1 MQMPNNFQQE
11 EYDVLWVIVNF
22 GLGSSVLRYAKENG
36 ISGGTILLGKG
47 TVKNSILELLE
58 LSEIRKE
65 IVIMLAEHS
74 TANEFLEKVSKK
86 FKLDKPNHGIAFSS
100 SVIGILGTKSCKFSG
115 KRKDGGAEHT
125 MYNAIYVIVDKG
137 KAEDVVQA
145 AKKAGARGGTII
157 NARGS
162 GIHETSKLFSMEIEP
177 EKEFVLI
184 LADVNLTDNITSTIN
199 KDLNMD
205 QPGNG
210 IIYVQS
216 VNKTYGIF

>member
-1 MQMPNNFQQE
+1 MLNSFE
-11 EYDVLWVIVNF
+11 EKQYDLICVIINF
-22 GLGSSVLRYAKENG
+22 GLGSKVLKYAKENG

-47 TVKNSILELLE
+47 TVKSPILELFE
-58 LSEIRKE
+58 LNEIRKE
-65 IVIMLAEHS
+65 IVVMLAEQS
-74 TANEFLEKVSKK
+74 TTNRFLEEFSTK
-86 FKLDKPNHGIAFSS
+86 FRLSKPNHGIAFSS
-100 SVIGILGTKSCKFSG
+100 SVIDILGTKSCKCSG
-115 KRKDGGAEHT
+115 KRKNGGAEET

-137 KAEDVVQA
+137 RADDVVKA
-145 AKKAGARGGTII
+145 AKRAGARGGTII

-184 LADVNLTDNITSTIN
+184 LADIKLTDEITSVIR

-205 QPGNG
+205 EPGNG

-216 VNKTYGIF
+216 VNKTFGIV

>member
-1 MQMPNNFQQE
+1 MLNNYEQK
-11 EYDVLWVIVNF
+11 EYDLICVIVNF
-22 GLGSSVLRYAKENG
+22 GLGSNVLKYAKENG

-47 TVKNSILELLE
+47 TVKSPILELLE

-65 IVIMLAEHS
+65 IVIMLAEQY
-74 TANEFLEKVSKK
+74 TANKFLQEFSTK
-86 FKLDKPNHGIAFSS
+86 FRLSKPNHGIAFSS
-100 SVIGILGTKSCKFSG
+100 SVIDILGTKSCKCDG
-115 KRKDGGAEHT
+115 KRKNGGAEET

-137 KAEDVVQA
+137 KADDVVKA

-177 EKEFVLI
+177 EKEYVLI
-184 LADVNLTDNITSTIN
+184 LADINLTDEITSVVR
-199 KDLNMD
+199 KDLNID
-205 QPGNG
+205 EPGNG

-216 VNKTYGIF
+216 VNKTFGIS

>member
-1 MQMPNNFQQE
+1 MPNEIKQT

-22 GLGSSVLRYAKENG
+22 GLGSGVLKFAKENG

-74 TANEFLEKVSKK
+74 IADKFLEKLNKK
-86 FKLDKPNHGIAFSS
+86 YKLDKPNHGIAFSS
-100 SVIGILGTKSCKFSG
+100 SVFNILGTKLCKFSG
-115 KRKDGGAEHT
+115 IRKNGGVEYA

-137 KAEDVVQA
+137 KADSVIKA

-184 LADVNLTDNITSTIN
+184 LADSSLTDNITSTIN
-199 KDLNMD
+199 RDLNMD

-216 VNKTYGIF
+216 VNKTYGII